1 MFGYVV
7 INEQELKVREVGLYR
22 SYYCGFC
29 RELKRKYGFPG
40 QMTLSYDMTFLI
52 MVLSDLYDAK
62 DTVAKTRCIAHPLG
76 EHQTRINLYTEYA
89 ADMNLILSYYACLDD
104 WNDDRKYVKL
114 GYARLLEGKNN
125 RLLKLYPDKA
135 KRIVELLDELSAL
148 EKQGE
153 TDIDRMSGIFGH
165 IMEEILAYRQD
176 EWEKSLRRIGFY
188 LGKFIYLLDAY
199 DDVEEDVK
207 NKDYNPFAEKYTM
220 EGFDEEVRQ
229 ILIMMLAETCREFE
243 KLPIIKY
250 GDILRNILY
259 SGVWCRFEEV
269 SRKRREEREKE
280 HVGSI

>member
-7 INEQELKVREVGLYR
+7 MNKPEIKFKDFDLYR
-22 SYYCGFC
+22 SFYCGLC
-29 RELKRKYGFPG
+29 RELKDRYGISG
-40 QMTLSYDMTFLI
+40 QISLTYDMTFVVIL
-52 MVLSDLYDAK
+52 LSALYEPPTRK
-62 DTVAKTRCIAHPLG
+62 GTTRCIIHPVRKQPVRRNAVTG
-76 EHQTRINLYTEYA
+76 YA
-89 ADMNLILSYYACLDD
+89 ADMNVLLTYHKCRDD
-104 WNDDRKYVKL
+104 WEDEKKAMAL
-114 GYARLLEGKNN
+114 GYSKVLQGKV
-125 RLLKLYPDKA
+125 RKLDKKYPEKSRRIQELLK
-135 KRIVELLDELSAL
+135 ELSEM
-148 EKQGE
+148 EKAGE
-153 TDIDRMSGIFGH
+153 HDIDKMSGCFGR
-165 IMEEILAYRQD
+165 IMEEIFAWKQD
-176 EWEKSLRRIGFY
+176 MWENSLRRMGFF

-220 EGFDEEVRQ
+220 EGFEGEVRQ
-229 ILIMMLAETCREFE
+229 ILMMMMAETCREFE

>member
-1 MFGYVV
+1 MFGYIIVHKP
-7 INEQELKVREVGLYR
+7 ELKVREYETYKA
-22 SYYCGFC
+22 SYCGLC
-29 RELKRKYGFPG
+29 RSLKKRHGRIG
-40 QMTLSYDMTFLI
+40 QMTLSYDMTFLA
-52 MVLSDLYDAK
+52 LLLTGLYEPE
-62 DTVAKTRCIAHPLG
+62 TITGCERCIAHPVNR
-76 EHQTRINLYTEYA
+76 HHFRQNQYFDYA
-89 ADMNLILSYYACLDD
+89 ADMNVLLTFYKCLDD

-220 EGFDEEVRQ
+220 EGFEGEVRQ
-229 ILIMMLAETCREFE
+229 ILMMMMAETCREFE

>member
-1 MFGYVV
+1 MFGYIVMNKPE
-7 INEQELKVREVGLYR
+7 IKMKDFDMYR
-22 SYYCGFC
+22 TFYCGLC
-29 RELKRKYGFPG
+29 RELREKYGISG
-40 QMTLSYDMTFLI
+40 QITLSYDMTFVI
-52 MVLSDLYDAK
+52 MLLSGLYEPK
-62 DTVAKTRCIAHPLG
+62 TYKGTTRCILHPVRK
-76 EHQTRINLYTEYA
+76 QPVRKNVMTEYC
-89 ADMNLILSYYACLDD
+89 ADMNILLTYYKCLDD

-176 EWEKSLRRIGFY
+176 EWEKSLR
-188 LGKFIYLLDAY
+188 
-199 DDVEEDVK
+199 
-207 NKDYNPFAEKYTM
+207 M
-220 EGFDEEVRQ
+220 EGFEGEVRQ
-229 ILIMMLAETCREFE
+229 ILMMMMAETCREFE